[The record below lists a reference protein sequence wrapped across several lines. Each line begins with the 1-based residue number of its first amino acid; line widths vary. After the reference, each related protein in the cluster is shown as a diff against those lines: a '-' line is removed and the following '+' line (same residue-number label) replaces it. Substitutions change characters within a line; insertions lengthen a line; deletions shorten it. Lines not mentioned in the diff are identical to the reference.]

1 MHKHKNAAVRLF
13 HLILHLVFLGFFFC
27 YLNFCFLSLFL
38 FHKCEPGLRQNI
50 HFCVFLESR
59 KFKQGH
65 YTPIREQK
73 CPKGPQHFTTFAANK
88 RISQMARGGG
98 FRGFTP
104 SLLFCSVRSKSVCYF
119 NRFKLNPIHFLF
131 KRTIWGKQLTAK
143 DLLKAL
149 SKLGAWNYNPTKKSR
164 LVATDI

>member
-98 FRGFTP
+98 GSGDLHRVF
-104 SLLFCSVRSKSVCYF
+104 YF
-119 NRFKLNPIHFLF
+119 AVLEVNPFV
-131 KRTIWGKQLTAK
+131 TLT
-143 DLLKAL
+143 DL
-149 SKLGAWNYNPTKKSR
+149 S
-164 LVATDI
+164 